1 MDEKT
6 VLKAM
11 KGEKEAFEEIM
22 RYWEP
27 RIYGFALKHLGNVD
41 DARDITQEVLF
52 LVYRKIHQ
60 LRKPEA
66 FSSWIYS
73 IAMNEIRKL
82 WKKRGEEKIEITLPI
97 EVPKRKGY
105 AFLALQMISPEQREV
120 ILLKEIEGFSIKEIA
135 RILNIPEGTVKSR
148 LFYGLKALRREYLR
162 LKEESY
168 ERIQ

>member
-1 MDEKT
+1 MDEKI

-11 KGEKEAFEEIM
+11 RGEKEAFEEIM
-22 RYWEP
+22 RHLEP
-27 RIYGFALKHLGNVD
+27 RIYSFALKHLGNVD

-60 LRKPEA
+60 VRKPEA
-66 FSSWIYS
+66 FSSWVYS

-82 WKKRGEEKIEITLPI
+82 WKKRGEERVEINLSV
-97 EVPKRKGY
+97 EVPRKKGY

-135 RILNIPEGTVKSR
+135 RILSIPEGTVKSR

-168 ERIQ
+168 ERVQ